1 MNGSTPAVPGRYAS
15 FAGIL
20 TACAVF
26 ALTGCASS
34 NPFQDDPEAT
44 PNIAQRT
51 DGNVITAADIAQS
64 PTSTSIQQILQR
76 YVPGFRITGDN
87 SVSILGMG
95 NPVFVLDGITLERPD
110 MALGVNPRDVERIEV
125 LKHGAST
132 ALYGFR
138 GSNGA
143 VVITTK
149 R

>member
-1 MNGSTPAVPGRYAS
+1 MIGSTPAVLGRYAS
-15 FAGIL
+15 FTGIL
-20 TACAVF
+20 TTCAIFV
-26 ALTGCASS
+26 LGGCASP
-34 NPFQDDPEAT
+34 NPFQDDPEAR
-44 PNIAQRT
+44 PDIAQRREA
-51 DGNVITAADIAQS
+51 NVITANDIAQS

-76 YVPGFRITGDN
+76 YVPGFRVTGQN

-95 NPVFVLDGITLERPD
+95 NPVFVLDGVTLEQAD

-143 VVITTK
+143 IVITTK